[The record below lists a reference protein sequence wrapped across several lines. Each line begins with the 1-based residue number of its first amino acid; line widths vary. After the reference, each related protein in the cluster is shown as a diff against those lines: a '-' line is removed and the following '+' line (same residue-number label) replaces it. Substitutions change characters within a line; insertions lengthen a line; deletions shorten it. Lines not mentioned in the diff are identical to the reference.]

1 MGIDIC
7 VPIIKI
13 YDDINDINFN
23 ELPDKFV
30 MKFNQGSKMN
40 IICNDKWKLNISEV
54 NIKLKRWKNINFG
67 LLYKEFQYL
76 YIKRRLFVKEF
87 LGII

>member
-40 IICNDKWKLNISEV
+40 IICIDKLKLNISEV
-54 NIKLKRWKNINFG
+54 NRKLKRWKNINFG

>member
-30 MKFNQGSKMN
+30 MKFNHGSKMN